1 MKCIQHVDGTP
12 LDGRILRACFG
23 TTKYCNAFLKYQP
36 CNNPDCLYLHDIGR
50 DNDSFTKEEMLAHYG
65 SKGQGTKQQSF
76 QEATRA
82 ASGTSTTERAPTL
95 ERASSLTSIPAP
107 LTPAVRVPPP
117 RMSTPPP
124 PAGPPPPGCAR
135 CGPAREAGD
144 RRRTRAR
151 WACSEDPP
159 RELARKRAR
168 RAARRTLVR
177 RPPRRRPRM
186 VSRCRSRVRLRAS
199 RYPLVPRRNLRRR
212 RARRPHRRWRCQWVI
227 LFRTRCSQTLSIR
240 ASISIRAPFFASTPA
255 RRNRR
260 RRRSNRA
267 LLDSVSHLKPNLR
280 VSARFHTVR
289 QVSRGESHSFARC
302 CRVRTCAARVSKV

>member
-1 MKCIQHVDGTP
+1 MSPDGK
-12 LDGRILRACFG
+12 RAR
-23 TTKYCNAFLKYQP
+23 P
-36 CNNPDCLYLHDIGR
+36 
-50 DNDSFTKEEMLAHYG
+50 AH
-65 SKGQGTKQQSF
+65 
-76 QEATRA
+76 ADAR
-82 ASGTSTTERAPTL
+82 ER
-95 ERASSLTSIPAP
+95 R
-107 LTPAVRVPPP
+107 RKK
-117 RMSTPPP
+117 
-124 PAGPPPPGCAR
+124 R
-135 CGPAREAGD
+135 CGG
-144 RRRTRAR
+144 RRTRV
-151 WACSEDPP
+151 
-159 RELARKRAR
+159 R
-168 RAARRTLVR
+168 RAARRARFRASSRGGSSEHAQRARFR
-177 RPPRRRPRM
+177 RLSPASRAGPHRAHPGGSGRRHAWRRRPRM

-199 RYPLVPRRNLRRR
+199 RCPLVPRRNLRRR

-255 RRNRR
+255 RRSRR